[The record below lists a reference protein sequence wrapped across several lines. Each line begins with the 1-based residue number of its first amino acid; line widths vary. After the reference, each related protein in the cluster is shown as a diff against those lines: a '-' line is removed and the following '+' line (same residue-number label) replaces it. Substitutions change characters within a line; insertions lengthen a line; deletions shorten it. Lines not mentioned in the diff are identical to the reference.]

1 MRPLGRAVLGR
12 GNAMKTTGVVV
23 LVLGVL
29 AGLPALAQSV
39 ISAQSGLIH
48 YTEGQ
53 VFLGDIAVQSKAG
66 QFPQMK
72 GQNVLR
78 TEEGRAEVLL
88 NPGAFLR
95 IGENSSV
102 RMVSDKITNAR
113 LELLSGSVVVEIVE
127 PLNGSAVTIDY
138 GDAAV
143 SIVKRGIYR
152 MDTDP
157 AVLRVSDG
165 EAMVL
170 SGDRQIVVKKGSML
184 PFDGTWATR
193 KFDPNE
199 TDALDRWS
207 GHRAEYLA
215 MANVSAA
222 RTLQRQSRSSFTGGW
237 LASGWSWNPYYGM
250 FSFVP
255 YRGTYS
261 SPYGY
266 RYYSPQT
273 VMGVYQQARPLSYSG
288 AGQDTRT
295 YNPSL
300 GYSTVQAT
308 STGNSG
314 AMAVSRSAPTTQSN
328 ASSAPITR
336 STGSAGGRTR

>member
-1 MRPLGRAVLGR
+1 
-12 GNAMKTTGVVV
+12 MKTTGVVV

-29 AGLPALAQSV
+29 AGLPAFAQSV

-53 VFLGDIAVQSKAG
+53 VFLGDSAVQAKAG
-66 QFPQMK
+66 QFPQVK

-95 IGENSSV
+95 IGESSSI
-102 RMVSDKITNAR
+102 RMVSEKITNAR

-127 PLNGSAVTIDY
+127 PLKGSAVTIDY
-138 GDAAV
+138 RDAAV

-152 MDTDP
+152 LDSNP
-157 AVLRVSDG
+157 ATLRVSDG
-165 EAMVL
+165 EALVL
-170 SGDRQIVVKKGSML
+170 AGDRQIVVKKGSML
-184 PFDGTWATR
+184 PFDGAWVTR
-193 KFDPNE
+193 KFDADE
-199 TDALDRWS
+199 TDSLDRWS
-207 GHRAEYLA
+207 GRRAEYLA

-222 RTLQRQSRSSFTGGW
+222 RTVQRQSRSSFTGGW
-237 LASGWSWNPYYGM
+237 LSSGWAWNPYYGM

-255 YRGTYS
+255 YRGSSS

-273 VMGVYQQARPLSYSG
+273 VMVVYQQARPMSYSG
-288 AGQDTRT
+288 GGRSIGT
-295 YNPSL
+295 YNPSQ
-300 GYSTVQAT
+300 GYSTIRGT

-336 STGSAGGRTR
+336 TTGSAGGRTR

>member
-1 MRPLGRAVLGR
+1 
-12 GNAMKTTGVVV
+12 MKTTGIVV

-29 AGLPALAQSV
+29 AGLPAFAQSV

-53 VFLGDIAVQSKAG
+53 VFLGDNAVQSKAG

-95 IGENSSV
+95 IGENSSL
-102 RMVSDKITNAR
+102 RMVSEQITNAR

-138 GDAAV
+138 RDAAV
-143 SIVKRGIYR
+143 SVVKRGIYR
-152 MDTDP
+152 LDSSP
-157 AVLRVSDG
+157 AGLRVSDG
-165 EAMVL
+165 EALVL

-199 TDALDRWS
+199 TDVLDRWS
-207 GHRAEYLA
+207 SRRAEYLA

-222 RTLQRQSRSSFTGGW
+222 RTLQRQSRNSFSGGW
-237 LASGWSWNPYYGM
+237 LSSGWAWNPYYGM

-255 YRGTYS
+255 YRGTFS

-273 VMGVYQQARPLSYSG
+273 VMVVYQQARPVSFSG
-288 AGQDTRT
+288 GGQGMRT

-328 ASSAPITR
+328 ASSAPIPR